1 MSRNVVRGVVGI
13 CLAVGMV
20 VAAYGQGVYWET
32 TRSGGGMGDRVV
44 HENMYYMPK
53 KFKTES
59 VEEGQAMILRLD
71 KGLISSI
78 NTKDTT
84 YWESTFAGLDSMMK
98 KGKSKMDASM
108 AKMQKE
114 MEGMPEGQRKM
125 IEQMMKGKMPGS
137 AGGDSKIEVMKT
149 DETKNISGY
158 PCTKFVV
165 TENEK
170 QLLTVWATKSVKEF
184 DAMRKDFQ
192 EFHKRIM
199 EMNPMIPKGIVEGMQ
214 KIDGFAIE
222 TDMPGGITQV
232 VTKVERRSTPASAFE
247 VPAGYTKVKPP
258 SMGGEG
264 EEEN

>member
-1 MSRNVVRGVVGI
+1 
-13 CLAVGMV
+13 
-20 VAAYGQGVYWET
+20 
-32 TRSGGGMGDRVV
+32 
-44 HENMYYMPK
+44 
-53 KFKTES
+53 
-59 VEEGQAMILRLD
+59 
-71 KGLISSI
+71 
-78 NTKDTT
+78 
-84 YWESTFAGLDSMMK
+84 
-98 KGKSKMDASM
+98 
-108 AKMQKE
+108 
-114 MEGMPEGQRKM
+114 
-125 IEQMMKGKMPGS
+125 
-137 AGGDSKIEVMKT
+137 
-149 DETKNISGY
+149 
-158 PCTKFVV
+158 
-165 TENEK
+165 
-170 QLLTVWATKSVKEF
+170 VKEF